1 MAVPTKAEP
10 KSLPT
15 LAAGGRQLMGRRRG
29 AFRELWMGLFLLALI
44 IGFGIKAPAFFSRAS
59 WLNTS
64 NTGLEVLLVALGET
78 YVVCT
83 AGIDLSVGA
92 NLGFSAMV
100 GAWVMSHFFTIGTGT
115 DVGVVIVGFAVTLLV
130 GVLIGAVNGA
140 LVAWAD
146 VPPFVVTLG
155 TLGMATG
162 LALLV
167 DNGQEISSIPTSV
180 AKIGNA
186 NIGGWIPVPVA
197 AGAAI
202 TLLLAFVLAKTRF
215 GIHTLSIGDSREAV
229 VRSGIN
235 DKRHLFKVYVLAGLL
250 AGFAGI
256 VVMGRLGAANPTSGA
271 TDNLSA
277 IAAVV
282 IGGTSLF
289 GGRGTILGTV
299 FGTGIIAV
307 LLTGLIVINV
317 PSFWQQVVVGAV
329 LIVAVY
335 TDQLR
340 AKSKAA
346 KA

>member
-1 MAVPTKAEP
+1 MATPTKAVLESVP
-10 KSLPT
+10 SVVVG
-15 LAAGGRQLMGRRRG
+15 AREVAGRRRG

-115 DVGVVIVGFAVTLLV
+115 DVGVVIVGFAVTLLAGALV
-130 GVLIGAVNGA
+130 GAINGA

-162 LALLV
+162 LALIV
-167 DNGQEISSIPTSV
+167 ANGQEISSIPKSV

-186 NIGGWIPVPVA
+186 NIGGWVPVPVA
-197 AGAAI
+197 VGAVI
-202 TLLLAFVLAKTRF
+202 TVLLAFVLAKTRF
-215 GIHTLSIGDSREAV
+215 GMHTLSIGDSREAV

-271 TDNLSA
+271 SDNLSA

-289 GGRGTILGTV
+289 GGRGSILGTV